1 MQEIFNPSRCD
12 LISMDVSH
20 LLDSLNDT
28 QRKAVCASPEHMLV
42 LAGAG
47 SGKTRVLVHRIAFLL
62 ETEQTRP
69 YNLLAVTF
77 TNKAARE
84 MQYRIE
90 TLLRRSP
97 QGMWAG
103 TFHGIS
109 HRLLRMHWQEAKL
122 PQTFQI
128 LDSEDQDRTLKRI
141 IKSLQLDEKVW
152 TSKQSQSFINSQK
165 DKAIRPHDI
174 LIEENDFWLKQMVQ
188 IYQMYEEHCQRTGAV
203 DFAELLLRSYETL
216 RDNES
221 LLTHYHARFR
231 HILVDEF
238 QDTNTIQYLFLKLL
252 AGEQA
257 KLFVVGD
264 DDQSIYSWRGAKVE
278 NIQNFSQ
285 NFENTKLIRLEQNY
299 RSTGTILEVANA
311 LINHNRQR
319 LGKRLWTEGK
329 AGEPVYIYKAYSEL
343 DEADFVV
350 AKIKAW
356 EGKLSQVAIL
366 YRTSSQSRIF
376 EEKLI
381 GKNIPYRI
389 YGGIRFYERAEVK
402 DVLAY
407 LRLIALHD
415 DDGAFERIINLPK
428 RGIGQKTLETIRAT
442 ARKTGV
448 SLWQAANQLTQD
460 KALSGRAHNTLQTF
474 ILLIQQITQSIK
486 DLSLKEQV
494 KQVMQVTELSEHYKK
509 AGKEEA
515 QRRLENLDELVTAAE
530 QFSHSGKDG
539 MDPLTAFLA
548 HSALEAG
555 DAQANEFS
563 DCVQLMTL
571 HLAKGLEFD
580 SVFLC
585 GLEEGLFPHQNSIKE
600 GNLEEERRLC
610 YVGITRAQQ
619 QLYLTHS
626 ESRYRWGLR
635 ESARPSRFL
644 SEIPVELLENVKLQ
658 TTRSIG
664 NHHFNTGKLID
675 FEVGQWVK
683 HGKFGEGII
692 LEREGEGEL
701 SRIYVKFS
709 EGSKW
714 LLAAF
719 ANLEII

>member
-1 MQEIFNPSRCD
+1 
-12 LISMDVSH
+12 MDVSH
-20 LLDSLNDT
+20 LLDSLNNT
-28 QRKAVCASPEHMLV
+28 QREAVCASPEHTLV

-62 ETEQTRP
+62 ETEQARP

-90 TLLRRSP
+90 TLLKRSP
-97 QGMWAG
+97 QGLWAG
-103 TFHGIS
+103 TFHGIA
-109 HRLLRMHWQEAKL
+109 HRLLRIHWQEATL

-128 LDSEDQDRTLKRI
+128 LDSEDQERTLKRI
-141 IKSLQLDEKVW
+141 IKVLQLDEKVW
-152 TSKQSQSFINSQK
+152 TAKQSQHFINHQK
-165 DKAIRPHDI
+165 DRAIRPHDI
-174 LIEENDFWLKQMVQ
+174 LVGEQDVWLGQMVQ

-216 RDNES
+216 RDNDT
-221 LLTHYHARFR
+221 LLTHYQVRFH

-252 AGEQA
+252 AGEQG

-278 NIQNFSQ
+278 NIQNFGQ
-285 NFENTKLIRLEQNY
+285 DFENSKLIRLEQNY

-311 LINHNRQR
+311 LINHNKQR

-329 AGEPVYIYKAYSEL
+329 AGEPVYLYKAFSEL

-350 AKIKAW
+350 SKIKAW
-356 EGKLSQVAIL
+356 EGKLNQIAIL

-376 EEKLI
+376 EERLI
-381 GKNIPYRI
+381 EKSIPYRI
-389 YGGIRFYERAEVK
+389 YGGIRFYERAEIK

-428 RGIGQKTLETIRAT
+428 RGIGDKTVETVRAM
-442 ARKTGV
+442 ARKNGL
-448 SLWQAANQLTQD
+448 SLWQAAQQLIQD
-460 KALSGRAHNTLQTF
+460 KALSGRAHNTLHTF
-474 ILLIQQITQSIK
+474 LLLIQQITEAIK
-486 DLSLKEQV
+486 HLSLKEQV
-494 KQVMQVTELSEHYKK
+494 LNVMQAVELAEHYKK

-515 QRRLENLDELVTAAE
+515 QRRLENLDELVTAAK

-548 HSALEAG
+548 HSALESGETQAG
-555 DAQANEFS
+555 EFS

-580 SVFLC
+580 IVFLC

-619 QLYLTHS
+619 RLYLTHS

-635 ESARPSRFL
+635 ESASPSRFL
-644 SEIPVELLENVKLQ
+644 SEIPTELLEYIRLQ
-658 TTRSIG
+658 TTKSLG
-664 NHHFNTGKLID
+664 HPNFSATKLID

-683 HGKFGEGII
+683 HAKFGEGLI
-692 LEREGEGEL
+692 LEREGEGNFC
-701 SRIYVKFS
+701 RIYVKFS
-709 EGSKW
+709 EGGKW

-719 ANLEII
+719 ANLEVI